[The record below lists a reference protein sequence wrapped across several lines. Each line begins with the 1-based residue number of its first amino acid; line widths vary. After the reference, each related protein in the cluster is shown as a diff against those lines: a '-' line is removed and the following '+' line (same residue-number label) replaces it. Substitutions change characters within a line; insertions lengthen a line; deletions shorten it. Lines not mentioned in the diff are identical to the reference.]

1 MVDTIDIGDVVT
13 LTGEF
18 RVAGVLTD
26 PTTVACEVRAP
37 DGTVT
42 TPLVTRRGVGVYDAS
57 FTPTQP
63 GVHTYRFV
71 GTGAAAGSERSFF
84 RVQG

>member
-1 MVDTIDIGDVVT
+1 MVDTIDLGDVVT

-42 TPLVTRRGVGVYDAS
+42 TPATTRRGVGVYDAS
-57 FTPTQP
+57 FTPTQS
-63 GVHTYRFV
+63 GVHSYRFV
-71 GTGAAAGSERSFF
+71 GTGAATGAGQSYF
-84 RVQG
+84 RVA

>member
-1 MVDTIDIGDVVT
+1 MVDMIELGDVVT

-18 RVAGVLTD
+18 RVAGALTD

-42 TPLVTRRGVGVYDAS
+42 RPAATKRGVGVYDAA

-63 GVHTYRFV
+63 GVHSYRFV
-71 GTGAAAGSERSFF
+71 GTGAASGAGQSFF
-84 RVQG
+84 RVDG